1 MIATTDTAATVR
13 DWLALRRDIDIAR
26 SVRRLFHESGIKPA
40 GWCSRYHK
48 AVIMADAELDAFLKS
63 VAMAGPDGWRE
74 EIDRVRLR
82 QVKAARK
89 RGGKPDG
96 FGAPALSLAAIVG
109 LLPTWRAWGR
119 MLIDAGKVPAGR

>member
-1 MIATTDTAATVR
+1 MTATTDTAAAIQE
-13 DWLALRRDIDIAR
+13 WLARRRDTDIAR
-26 SVRRLFHESGIKPA
+26 SMRRLFHESGAKPS
-40 GWCSRYHK
+40 GWCSRRDK
-48 AVIMADAELDAFLKS
+48 AVVMADAELAAFLKS
-63 VAMAGPDGWRE
+63 VATAGPDGWRE

-89 RGGKPDG
+89 RGGRPDG
-96 FGAPALSLAAIVG
+96 VGAPALSLAAIVD